1 MGAQSRS
8 EETTEA
14 IMRATYRALCE
25 HGYPDTSI
33 SKIAEEFDKSRGLLY
48 YHYEDKDDLLTD
60 FLRYLLERLDTDVVE
75 ETDDDPYD
83 QLVALVDRGLPEQLD
98 DEDLRF
104 RRAFFEIRSQA
115 PHSTAYRDLIEQ
127 NDDLLRSKLANAIDR
142 GIEAGDFR
150 AVDADRTADFI
161 LSAMYGGMERGA
173 TLEDRD
179 LIRRNRDELLSY
191 VDRHLLEESS
201 ERES

>member
-83 QLVALVDRGLPEQLD
+83 QLVALVDRGLPEQLND
-98 DEDLRF
+98 DDLRF

>member
-83 QLVALVDRGLPEQLD
+83 QLVALVDRGLPEQLND
-98 DEDLRF
+98 DDLRF

-150 AVDADRTADFI
+150 AVDVDRTADFI